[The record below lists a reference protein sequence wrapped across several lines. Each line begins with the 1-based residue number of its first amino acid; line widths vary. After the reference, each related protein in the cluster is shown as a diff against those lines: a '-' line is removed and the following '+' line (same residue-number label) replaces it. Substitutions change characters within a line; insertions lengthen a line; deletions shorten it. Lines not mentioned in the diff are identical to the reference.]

1 MLFFSEDA
9 SREQVQR
16 AMDRDT
22 TLTAWFKLNDADPLA
37 RQYLYG
43 DIPAQ
48 YTWNKKTRC
57 WSKHKYMQKL
67 LTIGRI

>member
-22 TLTAWFKLNDADPLA
+22 TLTAWFKLNNADPLA
-37 RQYLYG
+37 RQFLYG
-43 DIPAQ
+43 NIPAQ

-57 WSKHKYMQKL
+57 
-67 LTIGRI
+67 